1 MLGKG
6 RDNEMGGSFRE
17 KYWNQNSEV
26 AVQALP
32 CRNSKSKLEKYVEME
47 KAVEKS

>member
-26 AVQALP
+26 AVEALP
-32 CRNSKSKLEKYVEME
+32 CRNSKSKLGKYVEME

>member
-1 MLGKG
+1 
-6 RDNEMGGSFRE
+6 MGGGFRE
-17 KYWNQNSEV
+17 KYSNQNSEV
-26 AVQALP
+26 AVEALP